1 MAYLR
6 DFTLCGGNSQRKHGL
21 FASKHSKIGYL
32 SRIPSDFTGYF
43 AEMAVF
49 L

>member
-6 DFTLCGGNSQRKHGL
+6 DFPLCGENSQRKHGL
-21 FASKHSKIGYL
+21 FAPKRFKIGYL
-32 SRIPSDFTGYF
+32 DKIPSDFTGYF
-43 AEMAVF
+43 AEMALF